1 MDENLAWQIALALL
15 RVAISWVAQ
24 QTRPI
29 PATPRLGSR
38 AALRKTR

>member
-24 QTRPI
+24 QTRPM
-29 PATPRLGSR
+29 PATRLGRR
-38 AALRKTR
+38 AAPRKTR